1 MNSNIMYTM
10 NRIEII
16 GFMASLFVF
25 FSFIPKDVKKIRI
38 INTLGCII
46 WVVYGFLSHAT
57 SVWFMNG
64 LLMFVHLYHFVKDG
78 KLKDSN
84 INNKE

>member
-1 MNSNIMYTM
+1 MNK
-10 NRIEII
+10 IEII
-16 GFMASLFVF
+16 GFTASLFVF

-46 WVVYGFLSHAT
+46 WVTDCILSHAT

-64 LLMFVHLYHFVKDG
+64 LLMFLHLYHFVRDG
-78 KLKDSN
+78 KVKDSN